1 MDYYL
6 TLTYKSSHFICLP
19 MVEYLAVDPP
29 EKQVQVEESA
39 GVPALYLD
47 SKVHVFICVD
57 MENHKLYM
65 LTQST

>member
-47 SKVHVFICVD
+47 SKVHVLQGLQPKFP
-57 MENHKLYM
+57 K
-65 LTQST
+65 